1 MSAPL
6 IWILLPGIVSIV
18 LLFVMRRPAW
28 ATGLSVGLSF
38 ILFLLAWQM
47 PIDQVIHIGP
57 ISFKVTS
64 AIVILGRRF
73 VLDNAD
79 RTFLALVYMLGLI
92 WFIGA
97 NAARPGRLFW
107 PVGLG
112 MIALLVAAQAV
123 EPFLYAALLI
133 EVAVLL
139 SIPLLNPPGK
149 PAGQG
154 ALRYLIFQTL
164 ALPFIL
170 LAGWASGIIET
181 SPNDQRL
188 LIQAAVFIGLGFAFW
203 MAVFPFNTWVPL
215 LMEEAHP
222 YASGFVLSLLP
233 GVVLFLALGFLDSY
247 SWLRSN
253 ATFQLIFQ
261 LVGTLMIVTG
271 GVFALFQKDLKRTF
285 GYAVIFENG
294 FAIVALGLQS
304 AVGLQ
309 TFATALL
316 PRFFALILFSFALA
330 IFDQAGV
337 PTTVEGARGSLR
349 RLPFASCAVLIAYF
363 SLGGL
368 PLLAEFPIRQALIE
382 AVSSQSL
389 PLTVWIL
396 IGSLSFW
403 GGGFRLL
410 AGMVSSQQPKWEFH
424 EKWFPAALLSVGM
437 VVIILIGLL
446 PGVLL
451 PGLLDLLQGYA
462 HLK

>member
-6 IWILLPGIVSIV
+6 LWIILPGIVSIL
-18 LLFVMRRPAW
+18 LLFLMRRHAL
-28 ATGLSVGLSF
+28 ATGLSASLCLVLA
-38 ILFLLAWQM
+38 LLAWQM
-47 PIDQVIHIGP
+47 PIDQAIQIGP
-57 ISFKVTS
+57 ISFKVSS
-64 AIVILGRRF
+64 AIVLLGRRF
-73 VLDNAD
+73 VLNNDD
-79 RTFLALVYMLGLI
+79 RSFLALVYMLGFI

-97 NAARPGRLFW
+97 NTARPGRLFW

-112 MIALLVAAQAV
+112 IIALLVAAQAV

-139 SIPLLNPPGK
+139 SIPLLAPPGK

-154 ALRYLIFQTL
+154 VLRYLIFQTL

-170 LAGWASGIIET
+170 LAGWASGIIEIN
-181 SPNDQRL
+181 PNDQL
-188 LIQAAVFIGLGFAFW
+188 LLTQAAVFFGLGFALW

-215 LMEEAHP
+215 LMEEVHP
-222 YASGFVLSLLP
+222 FASGFVLSLLP
-233 GVVLFLALGFLDSY
+233 GVALFLALGFLDSY

-253 ATFQLIFQ
+253 ATFPLIFQ

-271 GVFALFQKDLKRTF
+271 GVFALVQKDLKRTF
-285 GYAVIFENG
+285 GYTVIFENG
-294 FAIVALGLQS
+294 FAIVALGIQS

-309 TFATALL
+309 AFATALL
-316 PRFFALILFSFALA
+316 PRFFALILFSFALS
-330 IFDQAGV
+330 IFDRAGI

-349 RLPFASCAVLIAYF
+349 RLPFASGAILIAYF

-382 AVSSQSL
+382 AVSTQSM
-389 PLTVWIL
+389 PLTIWIL

-410 AGMVSSQQPKWEFH
+410 AGMASSQQVKWEIH
-424 EKWFPAALLSVGM
+424 EKWFPAVLLSVGM
-437 VVIILIGLL
+437 ASIILIGLL
-446 PGVLL
+446 PGFFL
-451 PGLLDLLQGYA
+451 PGLLDLLQAYA